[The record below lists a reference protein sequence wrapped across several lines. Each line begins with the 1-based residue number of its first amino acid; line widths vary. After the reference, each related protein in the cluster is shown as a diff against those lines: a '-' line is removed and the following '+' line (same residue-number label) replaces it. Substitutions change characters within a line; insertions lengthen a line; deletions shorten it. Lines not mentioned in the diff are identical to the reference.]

1 MLNIKY
7 IRSYLRALRDYF
19 FQKEEVIKSFALP
32 MKKIDGKRFKDV
44 FVKKPDREI
53 NFDKKFVERL
63 REIIKKEIVVSAHWV
78 DMYSIGNKKNFHK
91 DLMGMS
97 DEDFFFQVANPSK
110 NDLHYGFGDICKH
123 VLENPRI
130 SFFYL
135 NKTVYDTI
143 FRICCSLGVR
153 KFPETYHFLKFNFD
167 DPNKMLNDIFEEL
180 NFKSNFPNIFEGEF
194 GLKTDFGVV
203 SFAPIQQLYHAIKIL
218 EFSKTKSYGNRSW
231 SRIKRLP
238 RKKFKYK
245 RLHYFRLVFRKLVT
259 SLLFRTYNW
268 QRKCFNW

>member
-130 SFFYL
+130 SFF
-135 NKTVYDTI
+135 I
-143 FRICCSLGVR
+143 
-153 KFPETYHFLKFNFD
+153 
-167 DPNKMLNDIFEEL
+167 
-180 NFKSNFPNIFEGEF
+180 
-194 GLKTDFGVV
+194 
-203 SFAPIQQLYHAIKIL
+203 
-218 EFSKTKSYGNRSW
+218 
-231 SRIKRLP
+231 
-238 RKKFKYK
+238 
-245 RLHYFRLVFRKLVT
+245 
-259 SLLFRTYNW
+259 
-268 QRKCFNW
+268 

>member
-97 DEDFFFQVANPSK
+97 DEDFFF
-110 NDLHYGFGDICKH
+110 
-123 VLENPRI
+123 R
-130 SFFYL
+130 
-135 NKTVYDTI
+135 
-143 FRICCSLGVR
+143 
-153 KFPETYHFLKFNFD
+153 
-167 DPNKMLNDIFEEL
+167 
-180 NFKSNFPNIFEGEF
+180 
-194 GLKTDFGVV
+194 
-203 SFAPIQQLYHAIKIL
+203 
-218 EFSKTKSYGNRSW
+218 
-231 SRIKRLP
+231 
-238 RKKFKYK
+238 
-245 RLHYFRLVFRKLVT
+245 
-259 SLLFRTYNW
+259 
-268 QRKCFNW
+268 